1 MRKTREVVAYYVSLC
16 RSIKRLSLI
25 DMITRKVQINK
36 CESVKLNHASGVDVT
51 LTDSSARRQ
60 LYSAVAMNLL
70 AKLKLRKLD
79 EFKRVLS
86 DGQITEELRLSFLNE
101 TYTKEELFRC
111 ISYVAAETIR
121 FTNAEFQSIANIA
134 LTNPVI
140 TPKQKARIEKWKIN
154 RQSAV
159 RKRRVVGRY
168 YGGYN
173 HDSEDD
179 YWDYNYY

>member
-1 MRKTREVVAYYVSLC
+1 MTVCETYTAIAMS
-16 RSIKRLSLI
+16 RLLG
-25 DMITRKVQINK
+25 
-36 CESVKLNHASGVDVT
+36 KL
-51 LTDSSARRQ
+51 R
-60 LYSAVAMNLL
+60 
-70 AKLKLRKLD
+70 LRKLD

-86 DGQITEELRLSFLNE
+86 DGQLTEELKLSFLDE

-121 FTNAEFQSIANIA
+121 FTNDEFQSIANIA

-159 RKRRVVGRY
+159 RKRRVFNRY
-168 YGGYN
+168 YGGSAY
-173 HDSEDD
+173 DSEED
-179 YWDYNYY
+179 YWSYSCY